1 MQTER
6 SGTGGA
12 TGIGGQ
18 GPGTGDGGDWCR
30 ARGVFQDNC
39 VECHGT
45 RPLYGAP
52 MSLVTFDDLHAR
64 SVTNPSKYVYEMI
77 AQRIHDDQKPMPP
90 PSTNDRL
97 TSREAGIVDAWIGAG
112 APASSDPSCSFTSGA
127 GGATGAAG
135 SADSTGSSGTT
146 GSGGAGLGGAGGAGG
161 SMPPVGAWPADC
173 QQRYKLLAH
182 GKSQPGDTTKFNVS
196 GAPTKQFYQCFF
208 FKVPYATDV
217 VQALQFSPIIDDA
230 RVVHHWILYG
240 SDTSNGTDGQ
250 VGGLGCSNGAFI
262 AGWAPGGKPTN
273 LPPDVG
279 LQMPKGAG
287 ATLALEIHY
296 NNLASY
302 TDALDASGVEF
313 CTTKTFRP
321 NTAAVHWLG
330 SQSILVLPHST
341 KDVVGTCDPTST
353 QPVHVLSE
361 SPHMHQTGV
370 HAKLVLNRKGG
381 TQEVL
386 HDKPFSFADQQAYP
400 LNIIVNEGDTF
411 TTTCSY
417 NNMSGSIVTFGPNTE
432 NEMCYNFVT
441 AYPAGGLSGPAG
453 ANHCLGQ

>member
-1 MQTER
+1 MKRAPAFVELWPVASRRSSWGRACCVASWALIAAIWVAGCAANSMQTER

-97 TSREAGIVDAWIGAG
+97 TSSEAGIVDAWIGAG

-273 LPPDVG
+273 LPPEASVAPQAPITVSVSDAGAPAIFPGPRWRGEPFMGWRDIRTHGSAWHAGAAHGLQSRREAVHPVSGGFDSHALPPRRWAKTAEGSRTTSGMARMRRNVG
-279 LQMPKGAG
+279 LPPARRRKRAMR
-287 ATLALEIHY
+287 ATHFGVNSCA
-296 NNLASY
+296 ARRS
-302 TDALDASGVEF
+302 DAW
-313 CTTKTFRP
+313 R
-321 NTAAVHWLG
+321 
-330 SQSILVLPHST
+330 
-341 KDVVGTCDPTST
+341 
-353 QPVHVLSE
+353 
-361 SPHMHQTGV
+361 
-370 HAKLVLNRKGG
+370 
-381 TQEVL
+381 
-386 HDKPFSFADQQAYP
+386 
-400 LNIIVNEGDTF
+400 
-411 TTTCSY
+411 
-417 NNMSGSIVTFGPNTE
+417 
-432 NEMCYNFVT
+432 
-441 AYPAGGLSGPAG
+441 
-453 ANHCLGQ
+453 